1 MIFSSKGFKGATAA
15 KGAALEA
22 ALLKASEGGKLPIV
36 CDTSP
41 CLAQIKGDLT
51 DGSLKFS
58 LYEPVE
64 FIRHFLMDRLEWR
77 KVRDSVAIHVPCS
90 SKKMG
95 VADAFQ
101 TVASKCAHEVT
112 NTGVPC
118 CGMPPR
124 HSPDCNKQL
133 AYGQ

>member
-51 DGSLKFS
+51 DGSLKCG
-58 LYEPVE
+58 PA
-64 FIRHFLMDRLEWR
+64 R
-77 KVRDSVAIHVPCS
+77 
-90 SKKMG
+90 
-95 VADAFQ
+95 
-101 TVASKCAHEVT
+101 
-112 NTGVPC
+112 TGTSHHPILVYTLPWD
-118 CGMPPR
+118 GLIAP
-124 HSPDCNKQL
+124 
-133 AYGQ
+133 YIG

>member
-51 DGSLKFS
+51 DGSLKC
-58 LYEPVE
+58 
-64 FIRHFLMDRLEWR
+64 
-77 KVRDSVAIHVPCS
+77 VPASTGTLHCPNLVYTLPCAVLIAS
-90 SKKMG
+90 FQKK
-95 VADAFQ
+95 
-101 TVASKCAHEVT
+101 
-112 NTGVPC
+112 
-118 CGMPPR
+118 
-124 HSPDCNKQL
+124 
-133 AYGQ
+133 